1 MPTRIRLEL
10 LAEKEVELPRFTG
23 YVSRG
28 LLLTMLR
35 RMNPSESERLHE
47 PDARKPYSVTPLRFR
62 ARRRTERGY
71 LLDPSAPCRVEFK
84 FMEDESA
91 RMLLDYFAGRDGLL
105 IYDTEFKVASITL
118 DSASYEELE
127 ASEPVDSFRLIFR
140 SPTYLSSAGSR
151 WDLLY
156 PDPVQLFTG
165 LLRIWDT
172 CTTGKRYGPGGL
184 EEYRE
189 WLRVHAGVTQHLLRT
204 SLAEMARKRA
214 VGFTGWAT
222 YGLDA
227 NDKWN
232 RLTVTLARLAEYS
245 NVGGNRTG
253 GFGEVRYI
261 PEQEARNPQSSPPER
276 SKPSSDE

>member
-10 LAEKEVELPRFTG
+10 LAEKEVELPHFTG

-35 RMNPSESERLHE
+35 RIDPSESERLHE

-84 FMEDESA
+84 FMEDEPA

-105 IYDTEFKVASITL
+105 IYDTEFKVTSITL
-118 DSASYEELE
+118 DSTSYEELE
-127 ASEPVDSFRLIFR
+127 ASEPVDSFRLFFR

-172 CTTGKRYGPGGL
+172 YTTGKRYGPGGL

-189 WLRVHAGVTQHLLRT
+189 WLRVHVGVTQHLLRT

-227 NDKWN
+227 NDEWN

-261 PEQEARNPQSSPPER
+261 PEQEARNPQSSPPEM

>member
-10 LAEKEVELPRFTG
+10 LAEKEVELPSFTG

-35 RMNPSESERLHE
+35 RMDPSESERLHE
-47 PDARKPYSVTPLRFR
+47 QDARKPYSVTPLRFR

-127 ASEPVDSFRLIFR
+127 ASEPVDSFRLFFR

-253 GFGEVRYI
+253 GFGEVKL
-261 PEQEARNPQSSPPER
+261 QL
-276 SKPSSDE
+276 KPSSIS